1 MRQDRYL
8 RVYYEPGC
16 GYWHLT
22 SQPVR
27 TVKKSGGFGAGIDT
41 SIGPEL
47 EKIKREGW
55 FPSLVF
61 FVVVIAILYG
71 LAELLN

>member
-1 MRQDRYL
+1 MER
-8 RVYYEPGC
+8 
-16 GYWHLT
+16 
-22 SQPVR
+22 
-27 TVKKSGGFGAGIDT
+27 FGTGIE
-41 SIGPEL
+41 PEL

-61 FVVVIAILYG
+61 FVVVIAILYE